1 MKLISLLHDAACI
14 YVRMHTY
21 ESVCQYK
28 SFLKAIIAFKHYIV
42 ATSSYIGVYIDFTLS
57 GEKWDARVYH
67 VRRGSLFQ
75 CILLRVKGCSRRDYH
90 RFSARPA
97 AMLLGGKR
105 VSLGFSFASEES
117 RPCWLPACYAELCKI
132 YAGLWY
138 SIHLD
143 KTSMKII
150 IIICTKQNSYHPCTR
165 LHAICSMLCWAPSN
179 VWRTI
184 GRSGSFSNS
193 PFKDKMTL

>member
-42 ATSSYIGVYIDFTLS
+42 IIVATSSYIGVYIDFTLS
-57 GEKWDARVYH
+57 GKNGMPVCITFVEEAFFSVSWYEYKAAPEETTIDFQHDRLRCFWEANEFLWVFRLQAKNLGH
-67 VRRGSLFQ
+67 VDSL
-75 CILLRVKGCSRRDYH
+75 R
-90 RFSARPA
+90 
-97 AMLLGGKR
+97 AMQN
-105 VSLGFSFASEES
+105 FAKST
-117 RPCWLPACYAELCKI
+117 PACDTV
-132 YAGLWY
+132 
-138 SIHLD
+138 SIWM
-143 KTSMKII
+143 KTSMKI

-179 VWRTI
+179 V
-184 GRSGSFSNS
+184 
-193 PFKDKMTL
+193 